1 MGTRGPLYAA
11 SDLSETEEL
20 GYGVIS
26 CSAIDRL
33 GPVGT
38 AAAVRDRLG
47 RGPIYVPVARELLGL
62 LRSLKGSEIVSADV
76 VEVAPVYDHAQIT
89 GIVAAQITYE
99 LISLMALDVR
109 TNVE

>member
-1 MGTRGPLYAA
+1 MA
-11 SDLSETEEL
+11 SS
-20 GYGVIS
+20 
-26 CSAIDRL
+26 
-33 GPVGT
+33 
-38 AAAVRDRLG
+38 AAAPLTGWGRSVRPPPSGTGWAEAPSTFRS
-47 RGPIYVPVARELLGL
+47 RELLGL